1 MATQYPTTDHTRGT
15 TFSRATLA
23 CLPAGS
29 WAAASIVLDKNGA
42 LVQLLDVAFEALPTP
57 DAQGNTHAL
66 SVLATGAQTQAWPLG
81 PLMWVTRYTDNS
93 PAPVVLPAVSRVI
106 QCNAY
111 TVPQRPGD
119 DPLAVIPDSMA
130 QVLRAPPA
138 EGSDITIDPTP
149 TDGSTNAV
157 SSNGVFDALA
167 GKSDSSHNHA
177 GTYDPAGTAATA
189 VSNHASATDP
199 HGDRAFASAADTTVL
214 NTAKS
219 YADSLVVGLVDD
231 RGNYNASGN
240 TFPASGGSGTAGA
253 VLKGD
258 LWTVSVGG
266 TLGGVA
272 VTAGD
277 LVRALVDAPGQTA
290 GNWAVTENNIGYV
303 AENAANKDA
312 RGGFAGL
319 TLFKLNLK
327 NALGTVTSWFTTA
340 ATAARTWTLPD
351 KDGTVAMT
359 SDITGTNSGTNTGDE
374 TGARVAALHH
384 AATAKTTLVD
394 ADEITGQD
402 SAASF
407 GLIRATLANLWV
419 YIKSKA
425 DTTYFALSGGTLAGG
440 TVTASSPVLT
450 VTQTW
455 NSAGTTFTGKVT
467 NITDT
472 ASAAESKIEDWQ
484 VGGVTKAWLRKD
496 GRVVSTSSFFIDNG
510 GYAGFSIAG
519 NAISFFPLGGNANY
533 FLDINTLDQRNGT
546 AAQTSRLYGTYTDG
560 SNGRWLE
567 FAMSTAGAAV
577 IKATGNGTG
586 ASGNTLQLNRPIAAG
601 FGAAIATKTGNYTAT
616 LDDDTILVDATSGAI
631 TITLPAAS
639 TATNKVLTVKKIDS
653 SANTVTVA
661 PNAAET
667 IDGATTMVL
676 SAPWAPHRAQ
686 CDGTAWF
693 ALSYF

>member
-1 MATQYPTTDHTRGT
+1 MAERKPIVTIGGVLQE
-15 TFSRATLA
+15 
-23 CLPAGS
+23 LPAADSTPGQVPPGGV
-29 WAAASIVLDKNGA
+29 AGQPLVKASDTDRDL
-42 LVQLLDVAFEALPTP
+42 T
-57 DAQGNTHAL
+57 
-66 SVLATGAQTQAWPLG
+66 WG
-81 PLMWVTRYTDNS
+81 P
-93 PAPVVLPAVSRVI
+93 
-106 QCNAY
+106 
-111 TVPQRPGD
+111 
-119 DPLAVIPDSMA
+119 
-130 QVLRAPPA
+130 
-138 EGSDITIDPTP
+138 
-149 TDGSTNAV
+149 
-157 SSNGVFDALA
+157 SN
-167 GKSDSSHNHA
+167 
-177 GTYDPAGTAATA
+177 
-189 VSNHASATDP
+189 
-199 HGDRAFASAADTTVL
+199 TTVL

-312 RGGFAGL
+312 SGGFAGL

-374 TGARVAALHH
+374 TGPRVATLLH

-394 ADEITGQD
+394 ADEVAGMD
-402 SAASF
+402 SAASY
-407 GLIRATLANLWV
+407 GLIRTTWAQVWT

-425 DTTYFALSGGTLAGG
+425 DTVYLKLTGGTLAGG

-472 ASAAESKIEDWQ
+472 ASAAASKIEDWQ

-496 GRVVSTSSFFIDNG
+496 GRVFSTSSFFIDNG

-519 NAISFFPLGGNANY
+519 NAISVFPRGGNANY

-567 FAMSTAGAAV
+567 FSMSTAGAAV

-661 PNAAET
+661 PNEAET

-676 SAPWAPHRAQ
+676 SAPWGPYRAQ

-693 ALSYF
+693 AISYF